1 MIDYSSEQSKK
12 MISDDLKQKPLE
24 AVDALRIVNE
34 IISSICTSIEFSAS
48 PVA

>member
-24 AVDALRIVNE
+24 AEAVDALRIE
-34 IISSICTSIEFSAS
+34 QERAY
-48 PVA
+48 